1 MCAHCSG
8 YPCVPDH
15 PGGVRYCTH
24 CEDFI
29 PITSFPSGPRRFVCK
44 AHMKA
49 SAKRSTRKMFSN
61 PQKRALHKVWARCYK
76 DCSLFQQTGIGI
88 KQSEIDQLL
97 KVGVADEIEK
107 NVGLYEKLARV
118 IAVVPVDPTKL
129 LCISN
134 AALVSPSTRKLL
146 VKRWKRFGKEEYS
159 KLLEKEL
166 SYLSMNSIDHSDSE
180 GSSDSNDDSDFG
192 CTQRK
197 PTVRSLE
204 DHATDR
210 DFLDTDSVMVAL
222 EDSAGERSFVET
234 DCFMSD
240 HF

>member
-1 MCAHCSG
+1 
-8 YPCVPDH
+8 
-15 PGGVRYCTH
+15 
-24 CEDFI
+24 
-29 PITSFPSGPRRFVCK
+29 
-44 AHMKA
+44 MKA
-49 SAKRSTRKMFSN
+49 SGKRSTQKMLSN

-76 DCSLFQQTGIGI
+76 DCRLFQQKGIGI
-88 KQSEIDQLL
+88 KQGEIHQLV
-97 KVGVADEIEK
+97 KVRVADEIENN
-107 NVGLYEKLARV
+107 NVGFYANLARG

-146 VKRWKRFGKEEYS
+146 VKRWKRFGQEDYS

-166 SYLSMNSIDHSDSE
+166 SYLSMNSIDRSDSE
-180 GSSDSNDDSDFG
+180 GSSNSNADSDFE

-197 PTVRSLE
+197 PRVRALE
-204 DHATDR
+204 DHAPDR
-210 DFLDTDSVMVAL
+210 DFLETDSVMVAL
-222 EDSAGERSFVET
+222 EDPAAERSFVQT

>member
-1 MCAHCSG
+1 MCAHCAG

-44 AHMKA
+44 EHMKA
-49 SAKRSTRKMFSN
+49 SGKRSTQKMLSN

-76 DCSLFQQTGIGI
+76 DCRLFQQKGIGI
-88 KQSEIDQLL
+88 KQGEIDQLL
-97 KVGVADEIEK
+97 KVRVADEIE
-107 NVGLYEKLARV
+107 NNAGLYANLAGG

-146 VKRWKRFGKEEYS
+146 VKRWKRFGEVEYC
-159 KLLEKEL
+159 KLLRE
-166 SYLSMNSIDHSDSE
+166 SNGSE
-180 GSSDSNDDSDFG
+180 ETISE
-192 CTQRK
+192 T
-197 PTVRSLE
+197 RSL
-204 DHATDR
+204 T
-210 DFLDTDSVMVAL
+210 L
-222 EDSAGERSFVET
+222 GQP
-234 DCFMSD
+234 CN
-240 HF
+240 